1 MSVSPHMPGQRA
13 DQCRDTRTGAL
24 GRWVTRLCLLVAVP
38 VLLAGCGFALRQHD
52 SYAFETIAIS
62 PDGSA
67 IASVLK
73 RYLGDRVRPVVPG
86 GDPAQVT
93 VDVLS
98 ETQTQTIAGTS
109 SAGLVREFLL
119 QSVVRFRF
127 RDARGQELLPATEI
141 QQQRFMTYNETYAS
155 AKGEEAKL
163 MFDEMRQDLAQQI
176 LNRLATLRLPEAAAQ
191 PASR

>member
-1 MSVSPHMPGQRA
+1 MSVSPHLPGQRA
-13 DQCRDTRTGAL
+13 DQCRNTRTGAL

-62 PDGSA
+62 PGGSA

-176 LNRLATLRLPEAAAQ
+176 LNRLAKLRPPEAAAQ
-191 PASR
+191 PASH